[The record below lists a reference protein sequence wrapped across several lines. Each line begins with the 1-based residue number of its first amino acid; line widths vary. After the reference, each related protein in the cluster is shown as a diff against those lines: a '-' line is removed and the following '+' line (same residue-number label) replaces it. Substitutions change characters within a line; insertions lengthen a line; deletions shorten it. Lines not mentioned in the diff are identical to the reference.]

1 MLGQALC
8 DPVITAFVFY
18 LNVLTVHRRLI
29 FRGLEKQPAFD
40 SASSCSGAQS
50 MTDTSSW
57 KIVLIDDEEDIRDVM
72 TIALS
77 DAGYDVLTAAD
88 GVTGLKGCETFSPQ
102 IVITD
107 IRMPGLDGLQVL
119 ESLKKRFP
127 DIEVIV
133 ATAFGEMELAIRA
146 LQLDAS
152 DFITKPINDEA
163 LHMALKRARERYTSR
178 KQLADYTELL
188 EREKA
193 ETSQQLVRTITFQR
207 NLIESSMDGILA
219 CDRSGLVVIF
229 NRSMESI
236 SGYGR
241 EGVIGRMPLARLFP
255 EGEEGRI
262 RKAMLG
268 SAYGGKNRLT
278 LYETTLLGAAER
290 TIPIQVSAAVLLD
303 QGQEDGLVCFIR
315 DLREIR
321 KLEREI
327 ADQAR
332 ILHQDKMMSL
342 GRLAASVVHEINN
355 PLSGI
360 LNYIRL
366 MIRVTDRG
374 PLDAEHREKFRRY
387 LSVVENETGRCSQ
400 IISSLLT
407 FSRKSP
413 PAFTAVSPAELLQ
426 RSVILSQHKLEL
438 SNIRL
443 AVEVSPGLPTI
454 IGDYNQLQQCIIN
467 LIFNAIDA
475 MPDGGR
481 LDLTAGTDS
490 DKKMVR
496 IAVRDTGQGIA
507 PEDQA
512 HIFEPFFTTKK
523 EGYGVGLG
531 LATVFGIVEHHK
543 GTITFESK
551 KGVGTTFT
559 IHLPFAGQVT

>member
-1 MLGQALC
+1 
-8 DPVITAFVFY
+8 
-18 LNVLTVHRRLI
+18 
-29 FRGLEKQPAFD
+29 
-40 SASSCSGAQS
+40 
-50 MTDTSSW
+50 MTDISSW

-72 TIALS
+72 AVALS

-88 GVTGLKGCETFSPQ
+88 GATGLERCETFLPQ

-119 ESLKKRFP
+119 ESLKERFP

-163 LHMALKRARERYTSR
+163 LQLALKRARERFTSR
-178 KQLADYTELL
+178 KQLADYTDLL
-188 EREKA
+188 EKEKA

-219 CDRSGLVVIF
+219 CDRSGLVVTF
-229 NRSMESI
+229 NRSMELI

-241 EGVIGRMPLARLFP
+241 EDVIGRMPLTRLFP

-262 RKAMLG
+262 RDALVG
-268 SAYGGKNRLT
+268 NAYGGKNRLT
-278 LYETTLLGAAER
+278 LYETAVLGAADR
-290 TIPIQVSAAVLLD
+290 SIPVQVSAAVLMN
-303 QGQEDGLVCFIR
+303 QGEEDGLVCFIR

-366 MIRVTDRG
+366 MIRIVSRG
-374 PLDAEHREKFRRY
+374 PLDAEHREKFQRY
-387 LSVVENETGRCSQ
+387 LTVVENETGRCSQ
-400 IISSLLT
+400 IISNLLT

-413 PAFTAVSPAELLQ
+413 PVFTAVNPAELIE

-443 AVEVSPGLPTI
+443 TVEVPPGLPPVL
-454 IGDYNQLQQCIIN
+454 GDCNQLQQCIIN

-475 MPDGGR
+475 MPDGGC

-490 DKKMVR
+490 DKKTVR
-496 IAVRDTGQGIA
+496 IAVKDTGQGIA
-507 PEDQA
+507 PEDQP
-512 HIFEPFFTTKK
+512 HILEPFFTTKK

-531 LATVFGIVEHHK
+531 LSTVFGIVEHHK

-559 IHLPFAGQVT
+559 IHLPCAGQVK

>member
-1 MLGQALC
+1 
-8 DPVITAFVFY
+8 
-18 LNVLTVHRRLI
+18 
-29 FRGLEKQPAFD
+29 
-40 SASSCSGAQS
+40 
-50 MTDTSSW
+50 MTDISSW

-72 TIALS
+72 AVALS
-77 DAGYDVLTAAD
+77 DAGYDVLTAED
-88 GVTGLKGCETFSPQ
+88 GVTGLQRCEAFLPQ

-119 ESLKKRFP
+119 ESLKQRSP
-127 DIEVIV
+127 GIEVIV

-163 LHMALKRARERYTSR
+163 LHLALKRARERYTSR

-188 EREKA
+188 EKEKA

-219 CDRSGLVVIF
+219 CDRSGLVVTF

-241 EGVIGRMPLARLFP
+241 EGVIGRMSMARLFP
-255 EGEEGRI
+255 EGEENRI
-262 RKAMLG
+262 RAALV
-268 SAYGGKNRLT
+268 SDAYGGKNRLT
-278 LYETTLLGAAER
+278 LYETTLIGTAER
-290 TIPIQVSAAVLLD
+290 SIPIQVSAAVLLD

-366 MIRVTDRG
+366 MIRITDRG

-387 LSVVENETGRCSQ
+387 LTIVENETGRCAQ
-400 IISSLLT
+400 IITSLLT

-413 PAFTAVSPAELLQ
+413 PAFTEVNPAVLIE

-438 SNIRL
+438 NNIRL
-443 AVEVSPGLPTI
+443 AVEAPPGLPTI
-454 IGDYNQLQQCIIN
+454 LGDYNQLQQCIIN

-496 IAVRDTGQGIA
+496 IAVSDTGQGMA
-507 PEDQA
+507 SEDQA
-512 HIFEPFFTTKK
+512 HIFEPFFTTKQ

-543 GTITFESK
+543 GSITFESK

-559 IHLPFAGQVT
+559 IHLPFAVQVT

>member
-1 MLGQALC
+1 
-8 DPVITAFVFY
+8 
-18 LNVLTVHRRLI
+18 
-29 FRGLEKQPAFD
+29 
-40 SASSCSGAQS
+40 
-50 MTDTSSW
+50 
-57 KIVLIDDEEDIRDVM
+57 
-72 TIALS
+72 
-77 DAGYDVLTAAD
+77 
-88 GVTGLKGCETFSPQ
+88 
-102 IVITD
+102 
-107 IRMPGLDGLQVL
+107 
-119 ESLKKRFP
+119 
-127 DIEVIV
+127 
-133 ATAFGEMELAIRA
+133 
-146 LQLDAS
+146 
-152 DFITKPINDEA
+152 
-163 LHMALKRARERYTSR
+163 
-178 KQLADYTELL
+178 
-188 EREKA
+188 
-193 ETSQQLVRTITFQR
+193 
-207 NLIESSMDGILA
+207 
-219 CDRSGLVVIF
+219 LVVTF

-241 EGVIGRMPLARLFP
+241 EGVIGRMSMARLFP
-255 EGEEGRI
+255 EGEENRI
-262 RKAMLG
+262 RAALV
-268 SAYGGKNRLT
+268 SDAYGGKNRLT
-278 LYETTLLGAAER
+278 LYETTLIGTAER
-290 TIPIQVSAAVLLD
+290 SIPIQVSAAVLLD

-366 MIRVTDRG
+366 MIRITDRG

-387 LSVVENETGRCSQ
+387 LTIVENETGRCAQ

-413 PAFTAVSPAELLQ
+413 PAFTEVNPAVLIE

-438 SNIRL
+438 NNIRL
-443 AVEVSPGLPTI
+443 AVEAPPGLPTI
-454 IGDYNQLQQCIIN
+454 LGDYNQLQQCIIN

-496 IAVRDTGQGIA
+496 IAVSDTGQGMA
-507 PEDQA
+507 SEDQA
-512 HIFEPFFTTKK
+512 HIFEPFFTTKQ

-543 GTITFESK
+543 GSITFESK

-559 IHLPFAGQVT
+559 IHLPFAVQVT